1 MSKTEDKLTA
11 KQRAFGRA
19 LAMGDEHGKPMSI
32 SDCYRECYQTDNM
45 SDAVIRNEASKLA
58 SHRGITMMVNRLR
71 RDNERNAQAQQVS
84 DRERVLGKL
93 RHWIDHADAEEGMA
107 HKLRA
112 SELLGKSVG
121 LFRDVVETS
130 ESRSSDEL
138 LAELEA
144 MIEASADDQSDAER
158 SDDPADSAG
167 PTIMH

>member
-1 MSKTEDKLTA
+1 MSKTEDKLTP

-19 LAMGDEHGKPMSI
+19 LAMGDEHGRPMSI
-32 SDCYRECYQTDNM
+32 SDCYRECYQTENM

-93 RHWIDHADAEEGMA
+93 RHWMDHGEAGDSNRIRSA
-107 HKLRA
+107 
-112 SELLGKSVG
+112 ELLGKSVG

-144 MIEASADDQSDAER
+144 MIEASADDQPDAEQ
-158 SDDPADSAG
+158 SDDPDISAG